1 MQVSIYF
8 FFFNWIL
15 TTLYSSHAFVYLCS
29 GDLGDCL
36 QAYREGHMTAQ
47 AKSKTEHTGKIDEL
61 ALTHNVFKAQLE
73 GKDDSHALFYQIESR
88 IRQRLAKV
96 SS

>member
-1 MQVSIYF
+1 
-8 FFFNWIL
+8 
-15 TTLYSSHAFVYLCS
+15 
-29 GDLGDCL
+29 
-36 QAYREGHMTAQ
+36 MTAQ